1 MNELSKHIIALF
13 AITIILQSCYT
24 KRENMRLLEKRVPE
38 YEKANYE
45 AYTIQVN
52 DELTM
57 RIISIEDDIAQLFG
71 SNTNNTQQNGNV
83 YRVFQDST
91 IDIPFANRIKVAGLT
106 LRQAQQRIK
115 EQLSSFG
122 ELDVRL
128 AFVNNS
134 FTIIGES
141 SRGVF
146 NIDKDKITIFEAL
159 AMAGNIK
166 ITGDHKNV
174 HLIRETAEGPKIF
187 TFDIRSKDIID
198 SEFYYIQPNDIIYID
213 KKKSSFFKV
222 QSYSSVLGV
231 ISSVITFS
239 LTIWN
244 LVLSYGNMLKK

>member
-1 MNELSKHIIALF
+1 MRGFFRHIILL
-13 AITIILQSCYT
+13 TIIANVFQSCYT
-24 KRENMRLLEKRVPE
+24 KRENSLLLETRVPE
-38 YEKANYE
+38 YKKTNYE

-52 DELTM
+52 DELIM
-57 RIISIEDDIAQLFG
+57 RVISIEDDISNLFG
-71 SNTNNTQQNGNV
+71 SNTNINQQNGNT
-83 YRVFQDST
+83 YRVYQDST
-91 IDIPFANRIKVAGLT
+91 IDIPFASKIKVAGLT
-106 LRQAQQRIK
+106 IRQAQQKIK
-115 EQLSSFG
+115 EELSSFG
-122 ELDVRL
+122 NLDVRL

-146 NIDKDKITIFEAL
+146 SINKDKITIFEAL

-174 HLIRETAEGPKIF
+174 HLIRETADGPKIY

-198 SEFYYIQPNDIIYID
+198 SEYYYIQPNDIIYID
-213 KKKSSFFKV
+213 RKKSSFFKV

-244 LVLSYGNMLKK
+244 LVLSYGNMLK